1 MPVLRRHRL
10 DHRLDRLVRRLRPAV
25 RSAAAA
31 GRVRAGFLSAA
42 RSAGGRD
49 RRGAAGAAGYRR
61 RQRSGDCTAPAA
73 HCYRRS
79 RLVARADWNS
89 IPCPEQAMVPAREW
103 EVLVM
108 SCHRAHRVSALRL
121 VVVSRNPLAPD
132 TDLHHRTIR
141 ECLVDYRTDGAS
153 GRDEKDVGVR
163 SCSCG
168 VAEKKSATSNG
179 SRGPRGKL
187 TRNPEPYSVWK
198 VARLPGLRSC
208 KNGTIAWCK
217 CPATSEWYGT
227 TRGKSSGISAASR
240 FSRCLYSYKTE
251 AGSCELCSYPAG

>member
-1 MPVLRRHRL
+1 MPVLRLRHRP
-10 DHRLDRLVRRLRPAV
+10 DRLVRLVRLLPLVV

-31 GRVRAGFLSAA
+31 GRVRAGFASDV
-42 RSAGGRD
+42 RSVGGRD
-49 RRGAAGAAGYRR
+49 RRGADAAGFPRGSDRR

-73 HCYRRS
+73 QCYRRS
-79 RLVARADWNS
+79 RLVARADWKQN
-89 IPCPEQAMVPAREW
+89 PCPVPAVAPVPEW

-208 KNGTIAWCK
+208 KNGTIACCK
-217 CPATSEWYGT
+217 CPATM
-227 TRGKSSGISAASR
+227 
-240 FSRCLYSYKTE
+240 
-251 AGSCELCSYPAG
+251 

>member
-1 MPVLRRHRL
+1 MLAPRR
-10 DHRLDRLVRRLRPAV
+10 RLVRLVRPDRLLRRVV

-31 GRVRAGFLSAA
+31 GRVHAGFGSDV
-42 RSAGGRD
+42 RSAGDRG
-49 RRGAAGAAGYRR
+49 RRGAAADGSLRGSDRR
-61 RQRSGDCTAPAA
+61 RQNSGDCTEPAA
-73 HCYRRS
+73 QCC
-79 RLVARADWNS
+79 RLVARADWDSN
-89 IPCPEQAMVPAREW
+89 PCPERAMAPAPEW
-103 EVLVM
+103 EVVVM

-121 VVVSRNPLAPD
+121 VVVSRDPLAPD

-141 ECLVDYRTDGAS
+141 ECWVDYRTDGAS

-187 TRNPEPYSVWK
+187 TRNREPYSVWK
-198 VARLPGLRSC
+198 VARLPGLRTC

-217 CPATSEWYGT
+217 CPATM
-227 TRGKSSGISAASR
+227 
-240 FSRCLYSYKTE
+240 
-251 AGSCELCSYPAG
+251 

>member
-1 MPVLRRHRL
+1 MLAPRR
-10 DHRLDRLVRRLRPAV
+10 RLVRLVRPDRLLRRVV

-31 GRVRAGFLSAA
+31 GRVHAGFGSVV
-42 RSAGGRD
+42 RSAGDRG
-49 RRGAAGAAGYRR
+49 RRGAAADGSLRGSDRR
-61 RQRSGDCTAPAA
+61 RSSGDCTEPAA
-73 HCYRRS
+73 RCC

-89 IPCPEQAMVPAREW
+89 NPRPERAVVPAPEW
-103 EVLVM
+103 EELVM
-108 SCHRAHRVSALRL
+108 SCHRAHRVSALRR
-121 VVVSRNPLAPD
+121 VVVSRDPLAPD
-132 TDLHHRTIR
+132 TDRHHRMIR
-141 ECLVDYRTDGAS
+141 ECWVDYRTDGAS

-208 KNGTIAWCK
+208 KNGTIAWRK
-217 CPATSEWYGT
+217 CPATM
-227 TRGKSSGISAASR
+227 
-240 FSRCLYSYKTE
+240 
-251 AGSCELCSYPAG
+251 

>member
-1 MPVLRRHRL
+1 MPVLHRRRL
-10 DHRLDRLVRRLRPAV
+10 DHLDRRRLRVV

-31 GRVRAGFLSAA
+31 GRVHAGFGSVV
-42 RSAGGRD
+42 RSAGARGH
-49 RRGAAGAAGYRR
+49 RGAAADGSLRGSDRR
-61 RQRSGDCTAPAA
+61 RCSVDCTEPAA
-73 HCYRRS
+73 RCCH
-79 RLVARADWNS
+79 LAARAGWNS
-89 IPCPEQAMVPAREW
+89 NPCPERAMAPAREW
-103 EVLVM
+103 EWEWGVLVM

-121 VVVSRNPLAPD
+121 VVGSRDPLAPD

-141 ECLVDYRTDGAS
+141 ECWVDYRTDGAS

-208 KNGTIAWCK
+208 TNGTIAWSK
-217 CPATSEWYGT
+217 CPATSEWYG
-227 TRGKSSGISAASR
+227 AAR
-240 FSRCLYSYKTE
+240 
-251 AGSCELCSYPAG
+251 